1 MQPHILVV
9 DDEEALADMI
19 GIALEMMGYQ
29 VTRAFSL
36 SEASGLAEI
45 KRFDLVL
52 LDNHFPDG
60 HGDSL
65 VPALM
70 KRWPELPI
78 VIVTANDTDE
88 HVTNALALG
97 AREVLN
103 KPFGLDELGAVVARH
118 CGKPGAGAHAA

>member
-36 SEASGLAEI
+36 SEASELAEI

-103 KPFGLDELGAVVARH
+103 KPFGLDELGAVVARY